1 MTKTWIKNTRFILR
15 NCLYHKFC
23 LMLSLLILLRMVSI
37 GWGDLKQREKR
48 SLSILFKEAAIS
60 WTSTSYKDERQY
72 NADISFGD
80 PHTYN
85 ALLVLRSGWHVIKGL
100 LRVNF
105 NLSTEYKSVHILQVS
120 ESFGVFLIIYQSC

>member
-60 WTSTSYKDERQY
+60 WTSTQY

>member
-1 MTKTWIKNTRFILR
+1 
-15 NCLYHKFC
+15 
-23 LMLSLLILLRMVSI
+23 MVSI
-37 GWGDLKQREKR
+37 GCGDLKQREKR

-85 ALLVLRSGWHVIKGL
+85 AYYHKL
-100 LRVNF
+100 
-105 NLSTEYKSVHILQVS
+105 
-120 ESFGVFLIIYQSC
+120 C